1 MKKINRFIKQVKNLM
16 TEFRSLL
23 IVLIGVLVSMQLL
36 IEKIDQLKNLL

>member
-23 IVLIGVLVSMQLL
+23 VVLIGVLVSMQLL